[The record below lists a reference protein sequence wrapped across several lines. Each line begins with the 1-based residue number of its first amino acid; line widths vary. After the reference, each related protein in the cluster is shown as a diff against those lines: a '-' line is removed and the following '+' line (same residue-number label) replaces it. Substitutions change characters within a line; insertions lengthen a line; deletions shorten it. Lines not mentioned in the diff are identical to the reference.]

1 MSDFILIDGDK
12 AKFLKSSFLPAD
24 IAVRDGQLTAS
35 GKGNLEGKAV
45 CIEGDE
51 ATVIV
56 QGCAYSTP
64 SFSTVKGV
72 GLLKI
77 KALGSDQVATKT
89 NSLDTPILLKGSLF
103 DAEFKVI
110 VPAQQLVGT
119 ALQPDSQL
127 TYDGKGQFETS
138 NNKWTAT

>member
-1 MSDFILIDGDK
+1 MSDFILIDGDT
-12 AKFLKSSFLPAD
+12 AKFLQATFLPAD

-77 KALGSDQVATKT
+77 KALNSDQIATKT
-89 NSLDTPILLKGSLF
+89 TNRETAVLLKGGLF

-110 VPAQQLVGT
+110 VPAQQLVGV
-119 ALQPDSQL
+119 ALQPDAQM
-127 TYDGKGQFETS
+127 TYAGKGQFETT
-138 NNKWTAT
+138 NTKWTAT